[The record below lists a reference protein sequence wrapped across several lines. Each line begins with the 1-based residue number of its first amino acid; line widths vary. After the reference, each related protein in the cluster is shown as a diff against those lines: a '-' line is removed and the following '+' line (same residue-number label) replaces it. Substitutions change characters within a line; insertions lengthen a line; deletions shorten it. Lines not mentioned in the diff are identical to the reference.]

1 VAREPGDIRKALGRF
16 LELHAM
22 RANMAWGTKHSNC
35 FSRQS
40 LQDFLY
46 DVCDSLAARDGV
58 RLFQLRIG
66 SQIVASRIGFV
77 VGNSVYMYY
86 SGFDPA
92 WARYSVMT
100 TTVVEAFKYAIAHG
114 FGTVKLSLTGE
125 QSKLR
130 WRPRLVEFRTAL
142 VGRQS
147 LSSRIKCG
155 AYRAALSRTDV
166 PTLVLKSL
174 WPRRNWD

>member
-1 VAREPGDIRKALGRF
+1 
-16 LELHAM
+16 
-22 RANMAWGTKHSNC
+22 
-35 FSRQS
+35 
-40 LQDFLY
+40 
-46 DVCDSLAARDGV
+46 
-58 RLFQLRIG
+58 LFQLRIG
-66 SQIVASRIGFV
+66 SHIVAARIGFV

-92 WARYSVMT
+92 WAHYSVMT
-100 TTVVEAFKYAIAHG
+100 TTVVEAFRYAIAHG
-114 FGTVKLSLTGE
+114 FRTVNLSLTGE

-155 AYRAALSRTDV
+155 AYRAAISRQDA
-166 PTLVLKSL
+166 PTLALKSL
-174 WPRRNWD
+174 LPRRSWE